1 MNWRQMRKLIG
12 LALSVAAVMCEVSRS
27 QSSEYVLRYDKPA
40 EHWSKDTFP
49 LGSGRLGCMVF
60 GGVSRERIQFNEES
74 LWIGDESD
82 TGAYQAFGDVF
93 IDFSHGDATGYV
105 RELDISRAVY
115 SQRYMANG
123 VTYERQYFASH
134 PANVLVFR
142 FSADRPGLY
151 SGRVTLSDAHR
162 AEVVREGETLVARG
176 DLRGFVYGEKQRRG
190 PDDKQ
195 YNVALKYEANVLV
208 LHEGGQVAGDDHGG
222 ITFTKCDSITILLAA
237 GTNFVQDRAQG
248 WTGAPPHER
257 VSKQLTDAAARSYT
271 ELLAEHCEDYGKLF
285 NRMTLDLG
293 KSPEG
298 ITKATTDQRLR
309 RYNPDQP
316 DHGIEELAFQYA
328 RYLLISTSRRDTLP
342 ANLQGKWNDSNQ
354 PVWRCD
360 YHSDVNT
367 QMNYWF
373 ADPANLAEC
382 FEPLAEWI
390 YSIREVRRAATVDA
404 LGKPGWAMRAENGL
418 FGGSTWLWSKGD
430 ASWLAQ
436 NLWDHYAFTRDK
448 KYLRERVYPVQRDL
462 CAFWLADLKELPD
475 GRLVSPDG
483 FSPEHGPHE
492 DGVSY
497 DQELIWDLFT
507 NTIEAAEA
515 LDVDA
520 EFRAELKDKR
530 DRLVGPQIGRWGQLQ
545 EWMVDRDDPHDD
557 HRHFSHLI
565 AVHPGKQISP
575 DQTPLLAKAAGVSL
589 ASRPDDSTGWS
600 KAWKICIWAR
610 LHEANRAYSML
621 QQMFAN
627 DAGQGKSA
635 EISDNLDKQSGGFVS
650 NLLNTHPPFQ
660 IDGNFGYAAG
670 VCEMLVQSHLNYI
683 QLLPALPDQWP
694 TGSVTGICARG
705 GFELDIVWRN
715 GRLTTATIRSKV
727 GGTCGLLVDTPF
739 SVTQDG
745 EEVPLERV
753 GNIVSFSTKATGQY
767 VINPVK

>member
-1 MNWRQMRKLIG
+1 MNWQLSRKSILI
-12 LALSVAAVMCEVSRS
+12 AVSITIAISEVSRS
-27 QSSEYVLRYDKPA
+27 QPSEYVLRYNKPA
-40 EHWSKDTFP
+40 EQWSKDTLP

-60 GGVSRERIQFNEES
+60 GGVGRERIQFNEES

-93 IDFSHGDATGYV
+93 VDFSHGDATGYV

-115 SQRYMANG
+115 NQRYAADG
-123 VTYERQYFASH
+123 VTYQRQYFASH

-142 FSADRPGLY
+142 FTADRPGAY
-151 SGRVTLSDAHR
+151 SGRVTLSDAHG
-162 AEVVREGETLVARG
+162 AQIAREGEKLVARG
-176 DLRGFVYGEKQRRG
+176 DLRGFVYGESQRRG

-195 YNVALKYEANVLV
+195 YNVALQYEANVLA
-208 LHEGGQVAGDDHGG
+208 LHEGGQISTDDRGG
-222 ITFTKCDSITILLAA
+222 ITFNKCDAITILLSA
-237 GTNFVQDRAQG
+237 GTNFIQDRGQG

-257 VSKQLTDAAARSYT
+257 VAKQLADAASRPYS
-271 ELLAEHCEDYGKLF
+271 ELLDEHCRDYGNLF

-293 KSPEG
+293 NSPET
-298 ITKATTDQRLR
+298 ITKTTTDERLR
-309 RYNPDQP
+309 QYNAEHPDP
-316 DHGIEELAFQYA
+316 DLEELAFQYA
-328 RYLLISTSRRDTLP
+328 RYLLISTSRRGTLP

-373 ADPANLAEC
+373 ADPANLSEC

-390 YSIREVRRAATVDA
+390 YSIREVRRDATFIA

-418 FGGSTWLWSKGD
+418 FGGSTWMWSKGD

-436 NLWDHYAFTRDK
+436 NLWDHYTFSLDK

-462 CAFWLADLKELPD
+462 CAFWLADLKQLPD

-497 DQELIWDLFT
+497 DQELMWDLFT
-507 NTIEAAEA
+507 NTIEASEV
-515 LDVDA
+515 LGVDA
-520 EFRAELKDKR
+520 EFRAVLKDKR
-530 DRLVGPQIGRWGQLQ
+530 DRLVGPQVGRWGQLQ

-565 AVHPGKQISP
+565 AVYPGRQISP
-575 DQTPLLAKAAGVSL
+575 DQTPVLAKAAGISL
-589 ASRPDDSTGWS
+589 AARRDDSTGWS
-600 KAWKICIWAR
+600 KAWKICVWAR
-610 LHEANRAYSML
+610 LHEAKRAYRML
-621 QQMFAN
+621 QQMFAHN
-627 DAGQGKSA
+627 AGQGESA
-635 EISDNLDKQSGGFVS
+635 EISDDLDNQSGGFVS

-670 VCEMLVQSHLNYI
+670 VCEMLVQSHLGYL

-705 GFELDIVWRN
+705 GFELDIAWRD
-715 GRLTTATIRSKV
+715 GRLTTATVRSKA
-727 GGTCGLLVDTPF
+727 GTTCRLLVDVPI
-739 SVTQDG
+739 SVTQEG
-745 EEVPLERV
+745 KEVPLER
-753 GNIVSFSTKATGQY
+753 GGDIVSFSTNATGKY
-767 VINPVK
+767 VIRAVE

>member
-1 MNWRQMRKLIG
+1 MNWRQIRKSIG
-12 LALSVAAVMCEVSRS
+12 LSLCVIVAMCEIA
-27 QSSEYVLRYDKPA
+27 QSNPSEYVLRYNKPA
-40 EHWSKDTFP
+40 EHWSKDTLP

-60 GGVSRERIQFNEES
+60 GGVNRERIQFNEES

-93 IDFSHGDATGYV
+93 IDFSHGDATSYV
-105 RELDISRAVY
+105 RELDIGRAVY
-115 SQRYMANG
+115 SQRYTANG
-123 VTYERQYFASH
+123 VTYQRQYFASH

-142 FSADRPGLY
+142 FTADRPGAY
-151 SGRVTLSDAHR
+151 SGRVTLSDAHGAR
-162 AEVVREGETLVARG
+162 VVHEGEKLVARG
-176 DLRGFVYGEKQRRG
+176 DLRGFVYGENQRRG

-195 YNVALKYEANVLV
+195 YNVALQYEANVLV
-208 LHEGGQVAGDDHGG
+208 MHEGGQVAGDDHDG
-222 ITFTKCDSITILLAA
+222 ITFTNCDTITILLTA
-237 GTNFVQDRAQG
+237 GTNYVQDRAQG
-248 WTGAPPHER
+248 WTGVPPHER
-257 VSKQLTDAAARSYT
+257 VSKQLENAAARPYSD
-271 ELLAEHCEDYGKLF
+271 LLTEHCQDYGNLF
-285 NRMTLDLG
+285 KRMTLDLG
-293 KSPEG
+293 ESPEEN
-298 ITKATTDQRLR
+298 TMATTDQRLR
-309 RYNPDQP
+309 RYSTDQP
-316 DHGIEELAFQYA
+316 DRDLEELAFQYA
-328 RYLLISTSRRDTLP
+328 RYLLISTSRPGTLP

-373 ADPANLAEC
+373 ADPANLSEC
-382 FEPLAEWI
+382 FTPLAEWI
-390 YSIREVRRAATVDA
+390 SSIREVRRDVTFNA

-430 ASWLAQ
+430 AAWLAQ

-475 GRLVSPDG
+475 GRLVSPNG

-497 DQELIWDLFT
+497 DQQLMWDLFT
-507 NTIEAAEA
+507 NTIEASEA
-515 LDVDA
+515 LDVDPK
-520 EFRAELKDKR
+520 FRTELKDKR
-530 DRLVGPQIGRWGQLQ
+530 DRLVGPQVGRWGQLQ

-575 DQTPLLAKAAGVSL
+575 DQTPLLAKAAAVSL
-589 ASRPDDSTGWS
+589 AARPDDSTGWS
-600 KAWKICIWAR
+600 KAWKLCIWAR
-610 LHEANRAYSML
+610 LHDANRAYSML
-621 QQMFAN
+621 QQMFAD
-627 DAGQGKSA
+627 DAGQGESA
-635 EISDNLDKQSGGFVS
+635 EISHNLDNQSGGFVS

-670 VCEMLVQSHLNYI
+670 VCEMLMQSHLGYI

-694 TGSVTGICARG
+694 TGSVAGICARG

-715 GRLTTATIRSKV
+715 GH
-727 GGTCGLLVDTPF
+727 
-739 SVTQDG
+739 
-745 EEVPLERV
+745 
-753 GNIVSFSTKATGQY
+753 
-767 VINPVK
+767 